1 MKDLCNVLEEK
12 AEDYL
17 AGDLSPEEQAVL
29 DEHLAVCPLCRK
41 KLEQVKS
48 LDCDLASLREEPPAA
63 LLDGVMAGVR
73 REKKKRALIYLGK
86 LLPMAACLALV
97 VSVVLLF
104 PSIASQQKGENA
116 VPDRLPNG
124 DLIEGEDSDLSPS
137 DKNDAVEIESNAEA
151 DEESVVITPTVTDS
165 VLEDRPTPEPPYETD
180 PPTGT
185 RPPASTGLPNA
196 NVPVT
201 DAPAIEAPTTD
212 APAIE
217 APTTDAPAIEAPTT
231 DAPTVEVPDEEE
243 TDASGDGNGSSE
255 YDTAASPETDA
266 EQSPATEG
274 VETQAPSSETEA
286 DDETDASAE
295 NRGEEPGRT
304 LLGVLF
310 LAIYIALILA
320 AVGVAVLLVLLL
332 IRSRRNRR

>member
-212 APAIE
+212 AP
-217 APTTDAPAIEAPTT
+217 
-231 DAPTVEVPDEEE
+231 TVEVPDEEE

>member
-116 VPDRLPNG
+116 VPDRLPNE

-137 DKNDAVEIESNAEA
+137 DKNDAVEIESNADA
-151 DEESVVITPTVTDS
+151 DEESVVITPTVTDP

-185 RPPASTGLPNA
+185 RPPASTDLPNA
-196 NVPVT
+196 DVPV
-201 DAPAIEAPTTD
+201 TD

-231 DAPTVEVPDEEE
+231 DAPTVEVPGEEE
-243 TDASGDGNGSSE
+243 TDASGDGNVPSDN
-255 YDTAASPETDA
+255 DTAASPETDA